1 MNGEWKEIIGKQNG
15 IKTIMS
21 LLFRKTMISHSR
33 KTIFL
38 SFSSLYNNL
47 QLFAYSILNRRENKK
62 ALN

>member
-15 IKTIMS
+15 IKPMS

-33 KTIFL
+33 KTILL
-38 SFSSLYNNL
+38 SFSSFYNNL
-47 QLFAYSILNRRENKK
+47 QLFACSILNRRENKK